1 MKEKFYRFMQGRYG
15 NDPLNRFLMILS
27 LTAMLLSILWKP
39 QFFAIAVALLG
50 WGYYRMFSRKVY
62 TRAGENQRYLDI
74 RDGILGKLKQRKDYH
89 IYKCPGCGQ
98 KVRVPRGKGKIEIH
112 CPKCGKDFIK
122 RS

>member
-1 MKEKFYRFMQGRYG
+1 MQGRYG
-15 NDPLNRFLMILS
+15 NDPFNHFLMIMS
-27 LTAMLLSILWKP
+27 LITMLLSVVWKP
-39 QFFAIAVALLG
+39 HFFAVAVALLG

-62 TRAGENQRYLDI
+62 TRAVENERYLDI
-74 RDGILGKLKQRKDYH
+74 RDKILGRLKQQKTHH